1 MWPVSPEGR
10 QVSVLNYSAMKWAG
24 FKRRE
29 DLRTPNLIGNDDCKK
44 SGDNDPDW
52 PISMPANE
60 AAVPRKIKRFSQV
73 AWWVRVKLQLE
84 TRSSSSFPPPPPPPP
99 LPSPP
104 GFLWLG
110 VCYTPVTPVVGKQRQ
125 EDHNFEVVLGY
136 IVRIC
141 PPLPN
146 TNQFHFLFSFFL
158 FPDLFLSI
166 YWIFLCLSTGIT
178 ILWWWGGARDW
189 TEGLVLASQDFTTV
203 LNALPDSNSL
213 SQEITWIWLVGKS

>member
-1 MWPVSPEGR
+1 MWPVSSEGR

-24 FKRRE
+24 FQRRE
-29 DLRTPNLIGNDDCKK
+29 DLRTPNLIGVDDCKK

-99 LPSPP
+99 LPPPP

-110 VCYTPVTPVVGKQRQ
+110 VCYTPVTSVVGKQRQ
-125 EDHNFEVVLGY
+125 EYHDFEVVLGY

-146 TNQFHFLFSFFL
+146 RNQFHFLFSFFL
-158 FPDLFLSI
+158 FPVLFLI
-166 YWIFLCLSTGIT
+166 YLLN
-178 ILWWWGGARDW
+178 LLMLKHRD
-189 TEGLVLASQDFTTV
+189 
-203 LNALPDSNSL
+203 NNSL
-213 SQEITWIWLVGKS
+213 GGGGVKGLNRGTRTC